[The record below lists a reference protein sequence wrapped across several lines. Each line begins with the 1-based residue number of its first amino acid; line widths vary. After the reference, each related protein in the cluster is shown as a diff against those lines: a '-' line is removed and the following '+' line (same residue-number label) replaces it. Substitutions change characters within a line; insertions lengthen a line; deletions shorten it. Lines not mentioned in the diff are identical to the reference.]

1 MAGQRKPD
9 KKLVGAWLEP
19 ADRRPIE
26 KAAKAEGRTVS
37 AWIRHYLP
45 NVARAQIEQRIA
57 QEDHND
63 HLVARGRA

>member
-37 AWIRHYLP
+37 AWLRRYMPDL
-45 NVARAQIEQRIA
+45 ARQQIEKLA
-57 QEDHND
+57 P
-63 HLVARGRA
+63 AR